1 MNLLVAGVG
10 NCLLQDDGIGVH
22 ALRELAKSPLADVVM
37 AEVGTDFLGALHLF
51 EAADLVLVLDAMEAG
66 GPPGT
71 IYLYEETDISEA
83 AQQLSLHELG
93 VLSALRFSP
102 LPKRPRVVVLG
113 VEPSTIDFGLDLS
126 PILQSALPEIVR
138 AAREV
143 IGKILQNED
152 LPGISREKIYV
163 GK

>member
-22 ALRELAKSPLADVVM
+22 AVRELAKSPLPGVVM

-51 EAADLVLVLDAMEAG
+51 EAADVILVLDAMAAG

-71 IYLYEETDISEA
+71 IYLHEDCDILENSH
-83 AQQLSLHELG
+83 QVSLHELG
-93 VLSALRFSP
+93 VLTALRFSP
-102 LPKRPRVVVLG
+102 KMKRPRVIILG
-113 VEPSTIDFGLDLS
+113 VEPHTIGFGLDLS
-126 PILQSALPEIVR
+126 PTLQPALPKAMQ

-143 IGKILQNED
+143 IDRILEGKEVL
-152 LPGISREKIYV
+152 GV
-163 GK
+163 GLFQP

>member
-22 ALRELAKSPLADVVM
+22 AVRELAKSPVDGVVM

-66 GPPGT
+66 APPGT
-71 IYLYEETDISEA
+71 IYLCAESDISVNSR
-83 AQQLSLHELG
+83 QVSLHELG
-93 VLSALRFSP
+93 VLSALQFSP
-102 LPKRPRVVVLG
+102 RPHRPRVVVLG
-113 VEPSTIDFGLDLS
+113 VEPDTINFSLDLS
-126 PILQSALPEIVR
+126 PILRAALPEVVR

-143 IGKILQNED
+143 IDKILHGTE
-152 LPGISREKIYV
+152 LPGIPGEEIYG